1 MHIFSGEKLDESTL
15 THALQKAAISQHLEL
30 VDFCAAEHVLV
41 PTSLLSRAMAAA
53 PHYHIFVEVERSRE
67 GGMGGGVG
75 RWLGGEGSRKRLS
88 DSEKATFDENLR
100 TASQVYDSYRAK
112 GAIGALQVHE
122 VPAGRLCMGTG
133 VGVGCGEGEGV
144 GVGVRVDVGGCSG
157 EFERARERWD
167 DCESRGVV
175 ACVEA
180 KTATNDLHTQLKCR
194 QV

>member
-1 MHIFSGEKLDESTL
+1 M
-15 THALQKAAISQHLEL
+15 
-30 VDFCAAEHVLV
+30 VL
-41 PTSLLSRAMAAA
+41 
-53 PHYHIFVEVERSRE
+53 
-67 GGMGGGVG
+67 
-75 RWLGGEGSRKRLS
+75 
-88 DSEKATFDENLR
+88 
-100 TASQVYDSYRAK
+100 
-112 GAIGALQVHE
+112 
-122 VPAGRLCMGTG
+122 TG